1 MICVAV
7 ATLVS
12 LVAMLIHFT
21 RKIRASADRADAARA
36 SSAKLSQIVAE
47 SGAVPHAP
55 AHLSHD
61 FLA

>member
-12 LVAMLIHFT
+12 LVAMLVHFT
-21 RKIRASADRADAARA
+21 RRIRASADRADAARA
-36 SSAKLSQIVAE
+36 ASAKLSQVVAE

-55 AHLSHD
+55 AQLSSE